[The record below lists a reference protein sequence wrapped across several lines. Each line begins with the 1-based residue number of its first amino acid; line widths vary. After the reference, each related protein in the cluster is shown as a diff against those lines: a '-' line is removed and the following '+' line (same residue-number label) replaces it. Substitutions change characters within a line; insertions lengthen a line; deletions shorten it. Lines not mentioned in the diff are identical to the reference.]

1 MQSVAPCLWFDDQAE
16 EAARFYVSVFPNS
29 RMVAVTRYG
38 AEGAKVCGRPEGS
51 VMTVKFEIA
60 GQSFLALNGGP
71 VFKISPAISFIV
83 NCQNQSEIDL
93 LWTKLSDGGIPQ
105 QCGWLQDRF
114 GVSWQ
119 IVPAALE
126 TWLQSEN
133 AAGAER
139 VMKTLLPMTKLEIE
153 PLRRAFESSL

>member
-1 MQSVAPCLWFDDQAE
+1 MARKERKSQDAPQ
-16 EAARFYVSVFPNS
+16 
-29 RMVAVTRYG
+29 
-38 AEGAKVCGRPEGS
+38 
-51 VMTVKFEIA
+51 
-60 GQSFLALNGGP
+60 ALNGGP

-105 QCGWLQDRF
+105 RCGWLQDRF

-126 TWLQSEN
+126 AWLQSEN

-153 PLRRAFESSL
+153 PLRRAFESSV

>member
-1 MQSVAPCLWFDDQAE
+1 LQKISPCLWFDDQAE

-38 AEGAKVCGRPEGS
+38 AEGAKVSGRPAGS

-60 GQSFLALNGGP
+60 GQSFVALNGGP

-105 QCGWLQDRF
+105 RCGWLQDRF

-126 TWLQSEN
+126 AWLQSEN

-153 PLRRAFESSL
+153 PLRRAFESSV